1 MHDSSSL
8 FEMEFGAGLEPAYS
22 GFAVHLLANRT
33 PELKIWSNLQ
43 SSFGLPP
50 FNPLT
55 SRGEKNAYRHKLYVI
70 FVAQCQALLFMFNG
84 EEFLQCG

>member
-33 PELKIWSNLQ
+33 PELQIL
-43 SSFGLPP
+43 
-50 FNPLT
+50 
-55 SRGEKNAYRHKLYVI
+55 HKYYTR
-70 FVAQCQALLFMFNG
+70 FVAQCQALLLMFNG